1 MGKHLLKSVLLV
13 MMGLFLIS
21 CASQKPARTFDTA
34 DLSHLL
40 RDPTYI
46 QKVDNFLVI
55 LDATASMRKGD
66 PSRLCQAKDVVHL
79 MNQTI
84 PDLKLNAGLRTLGKT
99 FLPFGKKT
107 RLVYG
112 VTEYTRAGL
121 EEGLNTVGRANGRSP
136 LQVAIDAA
144 IEDLGSMPGDIAVI
158 IVSDGEDMGDP
169 VVASAQN
176 MKSQFGDRVCIY
188 TIAMGGGRAL
198 LERVA
203 QAGQCGFATT
213 ADEVNSR
220 EGMAAFVEKVFFERG
235 RCKDSDGDGVCD
247 RDDNCP
253 NTPKGVQVDQFGCP
267 LDTDGDGVPDYLDQ
281 CPRTPRGATVND
293 VGCWILKGV
302 HFDTDKS
309 IIKPQYFSILDD
321 VAVILE
327 ANSSI
332 DVRIEGHTDNVGSAQ
347 YNKGLSKRRANS
359 VMEYFVSKGIPQV
372 RLKAVGY
379 GLTKP
384 VASNATSEGRAKN
397 RRVQLT
403 PLK

>member
-1 MGKHLLKSVLLV
+1 
-13 MMGLFLIS
+13 MMSLFLIS
-21 CASQKPARTFDTA
+21 CASQKPARTFDTT
-34 DLSHLL
+34 DLGPLL
-40 RDPTYI
+40 RDPTYV

-55 LDATASMRKGD
+55 LDATASMRNGD
-66 PSRLCQAKDVVHL
+66 PSRLCQAKDLVHL

-84 PDLKLNAGLRTLGKT
+84 PNLKLNAGLRTLGTT
-99 FLPFGKKT
+99 FFPFGNKT

-136 LQVAIDAA
+136 LQIAIDAA
-144 IEDLGSMPGDIAVI
+144 NEDLASMPGDIAVI

-213 ADEVNSR
+213 ASAVSSK
-220 EGMAAFVEKVFFERG
+220 EGMADFVEKVFFERG
-235 RCKDSDGDGVCD
+235 GCPDSDGDGVCD
-247 RDDNCP
+247 RNDRCP
-253 NTPKGVQVDQFGCP
+253 NTPKGVAVDQFGCP
-267 LDTDGDGVPDYLDQ
+267 LDTDGDGVPDYLDK
-281 CPRTPRGATVND
+281 CPGTPKGATVNE

-309 IIKPQYFSILDD
+309 IIKPQFYPILDE
-321 VAVILE
+321 VLLVLE
-327 ANSSI
+327 KNPSLR
-332 DVRIEGHTDNVGSAQ
+332 VRIEGHTDNVGTPK
-347 YNKGLSKRRANS
+347 YNQRLSERRA
-359 VMEYFVSKGIPQV
+359 
-372 RLKAVGY
+372 KAVMDYFIDKGMAPARLQAAGY
-379 GLTKP
+379 GLTQP
-384 VASNATSEGRAKN
+384 MASNETPEGRAKN
-397 RRVQLT
+397 RRVRLM
-403 PLK
+403 PLP